1 MSKRKKRRIITGPG
15 DAPVIQDNAEHK
27 KSDHQKLERREVKQS
42 GRLDKYAGKAE
53 LLRAKASARKW
64 LFFIIAAGIGAYLL
78 ISGSGGVSLSAL
90 KGLLGL

>member
-1 MSKRKKRRIITGPG
+1 MSKRKNRRTITGPG
-15 DAPVIQDNAEHK
+15 NPPPIQDNRQG
-27 KSDHQKLERREVKQS
+27 DKLERREVKQS

-53 LLRAKASARKW
+53 LMRAKASARKW
-64 LFFIIAAGIGAYLL
+64 LFFIIAAAVGAYLL